1 MAPSNAVGC
10 MFAALLVVA
19 AAAGAAPLFAEP
31 ATASHEPEASNFT
44 VEPMNR
50 SPGATDV
57 KYGLTVVAQAGTD
70 LQTLEKVT
78 AVYEEGSWA
87 QCGSSDGETLGI
99 DRGSTYDGY
108 ETDES
113 VKNNIKRFSAGEDSF
128 ELVFNGESDFGAS
141 TNFNDGDEFVSVANC
156 LDNPDEP
163 GWYQIK
169 GTTTGVTADGERVT
183 FGSESHYF
191 WIGDFEN
198 EQEARAELGP
208 PPSEP
213 QATATPTPEP
223 TAEPSSGDGSDTES
237 EGEPAGTNEVTS
249 TPTAT
254 ATATPTPA
262 TAPETPTAEPTATP
276 TPPQWEGQVVQSP
289 TPGDGPGF
297 GPAVAVLSLLATA
310 LLVRRR

>member
-1 MAPSNAVGC
+1 MASSRAAGWIVTAV
-10 MFAALLVVA
+10 LVVA
-19 AAAGAAPLFAEP
+19 VIGLASLFAGPAAASHGPDAA
-31 ATASHEPEASNFT
+31 NYT
-44 VEPMNR
+44 VEPMDR
-50 SPGATDV
+50 TPGATNV
-57 KYGLTVVAQAGTD
+57 KYGQTVVGQAGTD
-70 LQTLEKVT
+70 LETLEKTT

-87 QCGSSDGETLGI
+87 NCGTDDGETLGI

-113 VKNNIKRFSAGEDSF
+113 LKNNIKRFSAGEDVF
-128 ELVFNGESDFGAS
+128 ELEFNGENDFGAS
-141 TNFNDGDEFVSVANC
+141 THLDDGDEFVSVATC
-156 LDNPDEP
+156 LTNPDEP
-163 GWYQIK
+163 GWYRIK

-191 WIGDFEN
+191 WIGNFEN
-198 EQEARAELGP
+198 EEEARAELGP

-213 QATATPTPEP
+213 QSTPTPTPEP
-223 TAEPSSGDGSDTES
+223 TAEPSSGNGSDTES
-237 EGEPAGTNEVTS
+237 EGEPAGTNEVTP

-254 ATATPTPA
+254 AVATETPEPGPT
-262 TAPETPTAEPTATP
+262 TPTAEPTPTP

-297 GPAVAVLSLLATA
+297 GPAVAGLSLLATA